1 MEKLYEGKAK
11 IIYPGP
17 TSGTVR
23 VFFKDDATAFNGQKR
38 AQIAG
43 KGVVN
48 NQVSSALFCYLE
60 DHGIPTHFIR
70 QLSDNEML
78 VKQVQIVPLEVIV
91 RNRTAGSFSRRYG
104 VEEGKALPYPLVE
117 YSLKNDALGD
127 PLIYDDAAL
136 ALGLVSG
143 SELSRIKELALK
155 VNGLLKDYFALR
167 KLELIDFKLEF
178 GKLLHSAAPT
188 DERGAIV
195 LADEISPDTMRLWEF
210 GTGQKMDKDRFRRD
224 LGGVEEA
231 YQEVLRRVLLPVQP
245 STRNGDL

>member
-17 TSGTVR
+17 ETGTVR

-48 NQVSSALFCYLE
+48 NKVSSALLGYLQE
-60 DHGIPTHFIR
+60 QGIPTHFIR

-104 VEEGKALPYPLVE
+104 VEEGRVLPYPLLE
-117 YSLKNDALGD
+117 YCFKNDALGD
-127 PLIYDDAAL
+127 PLIYEDAAL

-143 SELSRIKELALK
+143 SELSRIRELALK
-155 VNGLLKDYFALR
+155 INVLLKEYFAQR

-178 GKLLHSAAPT
+178 GRLLHSAAPT

-195 LADEISPDTMRLWEF
+195 LADEISPDTIRLWEF
-210 GTGQKMDKDRFRRD
+210 GTGEKMDKDRFRRD

-231 YQEVLRRVLLPVQP
+231 YQEVLRRVTSPRQP
-245 STRNGDL
+245 LA